1 MRKLYALLTGM
12 FFILVSNQSL
22 ALPNSQGTND
32 AANFTFAIDASN
44 TVAFTNTSF
53 IGSEPGTRKAFWS
66 FGDGSGQWT
75 LPLAN
80 TLHHYNSAGTFTVC
94 LKIFRYRPNTNDSV
108 LAAQECK
115 QIIIQF
121 HCAADF
127 ERTPTTASTP
137 LTIGFK
143 ALPLNNGD
151 KKPRQVCWKF
161 GDGRDTCIT
170 YPENYTGHYT
180 VAHHYNQPGQ
190 YEVCVKI
197 TYFGG
202 CEAYKC
208 KNIVIERPDECRA
221 DFEKIPVSTT
231 NSPLFVYFKALPFHN
246 NDKKPKTICWR
257 FGDGKDT
264 CITYTEN
271 YTGLYTVAHHYN
283 QPGQY
288 EVCVKITYFGVCEA
302 YKCKNIVIERPDECR
317 ADFEKI
323 PVSTTNSP
331 LFVYFKALPF
341 HNNDKKP
348 KTICW
353 RFGDGKDT
361 CINYPENYTGA
372 YAVPHHYVQP
382 GKYEVC
388 VKITYFGGCEA
399 YKCKN
404 IIIERPDECKA
415 DFERIPVVDLNDPYK
430 TAFKALPFHNNN
442 KKPKTICWSF
452 GDGRDTCINYLENF
466 TGTYTVRHRY
476 NHAGNYQVCVKI
488 LYYGGCEAKSCK
500 EIRIGNPATCTADF
514 EKAPV
519 IANIHLIVGF
529 KALPSNSQNRKPA
542 RICWTFGDGKDTC
555 ISYPENYTGSYTV
568 GHRYN
573 NAGQYE
579 VCVKIFYYGG
589 CEAKKC
595 KEIRIGNPAT
605 CTADFE
611 RAPLQDNNPL
621 TIALKALP
629 SNSQNRKPA
638 RICWIF
644 GDGRDT
650 CISYPE
656 NYTGLYVVGHRYAQ
670 PGQYEVCV
678 KILFYSGCEAKKCK
692 VITIPPPP
700 ERCEVRLFE
709 ITPSITS
716 LVRGFYIVPASSA
729 DRRVERICW
738 YFGDG
743 DDTCVMVTPTNP
755 TPDFLIR
762 HTYPAPGVY
771 RACVKIKFVGGCEA
785 HDCLEVVIRA
795 ASNVCG
801 GFMVDSLAGPKTFK
815 FRGHSIN
822 NPNDEVIGYRWTFG
836 DGTSGIGREI
846 THTYDRAGDFE
857 VCLYIKT
864 RLGCET
870 RICKTVRVPG
880 NNEPQL
886 HLSPNP
892 VSSIVNVSFRSTH
905 TETVGIKI
913 LNANGVPVR
922 TFTRNVT
929 VGSNNWSHDLST
941 LMQGVYSYTLN
952 TPNQQ
957 ASVMFLK
964 N

>member
-1 MRKLYALLTGM
+1 MRKLYALLTGI
-12 FFILVSNQSL
+12 FFVLVSNLSL
-22 ALPNSQGTND
+22 AQTTPNQIAD
-32 AANFTFAIDASN
+32 VANFTFTVDADN
-44 TVAFTNTSF
+44 NNVAFTNTSV
-53 IGSEPGTRKAFWS
+53 IGSALGGRRAHWS
-66 FGDGSGQWT
+66 FGDGTGQWT

-80 TLHHYNSAGTFTVC
+80 TQRHYNSAGTYTVC
-94 LKIFRYRPNTNDSV
+94 LKIFRYVSNTNDSV
-108 LAAQECK
+108 LSAQVCK
-115 QIIIQF
+115 QVVIPVR
-121 HCAADF
+121 CRADF
-127 ERTPTTASTP
+127 ERIPLTANTP
-137 LTIGFK
+137 LTVGFR
-143 ALPLNNGD
+143 ALPWNNAG
-151 KKPRQVCWKF
+151 KKPARICWSF
-161 GDGRDTCIT
+161 GDGRDTCIS
-170 YPENYTGHYT
+170 YPENNAAPYT
-180 VAHHYNQPGQ
+180 VTHRYNQPGN

-197 TYFGG
+197 LYYGG
-202 CEAYKC
+202 CEARKC
-208 KNIVIERPDECRA
+208 KAITIERPDECRA
-221 DFEKIPVSTT
+221 DFERLPVTISNT
-231 NSPLFVYFKALPFHN
+231 PLL
-246 NDKKPKTICWR
+246 T
-257 FGDGKDT
+257 
-264 CITYTEN
+264 
-271 YTGLYTVAHHYN
+271 
-283 QPGQY
+283 
-288 EVCVKITYFGVCEA
+288 
-302 YKCKNIVIERPDECR
+302 
-317 ADFEKI
+317 
-323 PVSTTNSP
+323 
-331 LFVYFKALPF
+331 YFKALPF

-361 CINYPENYTGA
+361 CINYPENYTGQ
-372 YAVPHHYVQP
+372 YAVSHRYNQP
-382 GKYEVC
+382 GQYEVC
-388 VKITYFGGCEA
+388 VKISYYGGCEA

-404 IIIERPDECKA
+404 IIIERPDECHADFERLPITTSNSPLGVAFKA
-415 DFERIPVVDLNDPYK
+415 LPSHNNNKKPKTICWTFGDGRDTCINYDENYTGSYTVAHRYNQPGNYEVCVKILYYGGCVARKCKAITIVRPDECRAGFERIPVVDLNDPFK
-430 TAFKALPFHNNN
+430 TAFKALPWHNND
-442 KKPKTICWSF
+442 KKPKTICWKF
-452 GDGRDTCINYLENF
+452 GDGSDTCINYPENY
-466 TGTYTVRHRY
+466 TGSYTIRHRY
-476 NHAGNYQVCVKI
+476 HNAGLYEVCIKI
-488 LYYGGCEAKSCK
+488 LYYGGCEAKS
-500 EIRIGNPATCTADF
+500 
-514 EKAPV
+514 
-519 IANIHLIVGF
+519 
-529 KALPSNSQNRKPA
+529 
-542 RICWTFGDGKDTC
+542 
-555 ISYPENYTGSYTV
+555 
-568 GHRYN
+568 
-573 NAGQYE
+573 
-579 VCVKIFYYGG
+579 
-589 CEAKKC
+589 C

-638 RICWIF
+638 RICWTF

-656 NYTGLYVVGHRYAQ
+656 NYTGLYVVGHRYTQ
-670 PGQYEVCV
+670 PGQYEVCI
-678 KILFYSGCEAKKCK
+678 KILYYGGCEAKKCK
-692 VITIPPPP
+692 AITIPPPP

-785 HDCLEVVIRA
+785 HDCIEVVIRP

-822 NPNDEVIGYRWTFG
+822 TPNDEVIGYRWTFG
-836 DGTSGIGREI
+836 DGTSGIGREV

-886 HLSPNP
+886 HLTPNP

-941 LMQGVYSYTLN
+941 LMTGVYSYNLQS
-952 TPNQQ
+952 PNQH

>member
-12 FFILVSNQSL
+12 LFVLVSNNQSL
-22 ALPNSQGTND
+22 AQTIPPQISD
-32 AANFTFAIDASN
+32 VANFTFTVDADN
-44 TVAFTNTSF
+44 NNVVFTNTSV
-53 IGSEPGTRKAFWS
+53 IGSAAGGRRAHWS
-66 FGDGSGQWT
+66 FGDGTGQWT

-80 TLHHYNSAGTFTVC
+80 TQHHYNSAGSYTVC
-94 LKIFRYRPNTNDSV
+94 LKIFRYVSNTNDSV
-108 LAAQECK
+108 LSAQFCK
-115 QIIIQF
+115 QVIIPVR
-121 HCAADF
+121 CRADF
-127 ERTPTTASTP
+127 ERIPVTSNTP
-137 LTIGFK
+137 LTVGFR
-143 ALPLNNGD
+143 ALPWNNAG
-151 KKPRQVCWKF
+151 KKPARICWSF
-161 GDGRDTCIT
+161 GDGRDTCIS
-170 YPENYTGHYT
+170 YPENNAAPYT
-180 VAHHYNQPGQ
+180 VAHRYNQPGN

-197 TYFGG
+197 LYYGG
-202 CEAYKC
+202 CEARKC
-208 KNIVIERPDECRA
+208 ENIIIVAPDECKA
-221 DFEKIPVSTT
+221 DFEQLPITT
-231 NSPLFVYFKALPFHN
+231 SNSPLVVAFKALPSHN
-246 NDKKPKTICWR
+246 NNKKPKTICWS
-257 FGDGKDT
+257 FGDGRDT
-264 CITYTEN
+264 CIDYPEN
-271 YTGLYTVAHHYN
+271 YTGLYTVAHRYN
-283 QPGQY
+283 QPGNY
-288 EVCVKITYFGVCEA
+288 EVCVKILYYGGCVA
-302 YKCKNIVIERPDECR
+302 RKCKLITIV
-317 ADFEKI
+317 
-323 PVSTTNSP
+323 
-331 LFVYFKALPF
+331 
-341 HNNDKKP
+341 
-348 KTICW
+348 
-353 RFGDGKDT
+353 
-361 CINYPENYTGA
+361 
-372 YAVPHHYVQP
+372 
-382 GKYEVC
+382 
-388 VKITYFGGCEA
+388 
-399 YKCKN
+399 
-404 IIIERPDECKA
+404 RPDECKA
-415 DFERIPVVDLNDPYK
+415 DFERIPVVDLNDRYK
-430 TAFKALPFHNNN
+430 TAFKALPLHNNN

-452 GDGRDTCINYLENF
+452 GDGRDTCINYPENF
-466 TGTYTVRHRY
+466 TGSYTVRHRY
-476 NHAGNYQVCVKI
+476 NNAGNYQVCVKI
-488 LYYGGCEAKSCK
+488 LYYGGCEAKNCK
-500 EIRIGNPATCTADF
+500 EIKIGNPATCTADF

-519 IANIHLIVGF
+519 IANIPLVVGF

-542 RICWTFGDGKDTC
+542 RICWTFGDGRDTC
-555 ISYPENYTGSYTV
+555 ISYPENYTGLYVV

-573 NAGQYE
+573 HAGQYE

-595 KEIRIGNPAT
+595 KVVQVGPLTT

-638 RICWIF
+638 RICWTF

-670 PGQYEVCV
+670 PGQYEVCI
-678 KILFYSGCEAKKCK
+678 KILYYGGCEAKKCK
-692 VITIPPPP
+692 LITIPPPP

-743 DDTCVMVTPTNP
+743 DDTCVMATSTNP
-755 TPDFLIR
+755 PDFLIR

-785 HDCLEVVIRA
+785 HDCVEVVIRP

-836 DGTSGIGREI
+836 DGTSGIGREV

-886 HLSPNP
+886 HLTPNP
-892 VSSIVNVSFRSTH
+892 VTSIVNVSFRSTH

-913 LNANGVPVR
+913 INANGVPVR

-929 VGSNNWSHDLST
+929 VGSNNWTHDLST
-941 LMQGVYSYTLN
+941 LMQGVYSYTLHS
-952 TPNQQ
+952 PNQH
-957 ASVMFLK
+957 ASVIFIK